1 MRFAKWAMLTCLSLG
16 VATQAAA
23 ANEYP
28 ARPVHLVV
36 PFPAGSTTDAMA
48 RFLGERV
55 AKALGQSVIV
65 ENKAGAQGSI
75 AAAEVSRATGDGY
88 TLLVGTNSTQSANVH
103 LFKKLPYDPAQDFV
117 AITQFTMNPLIL
129 VVRPDLPVQDVEQ
142 FLAYVKANPGKL
154 NYGTGNTGSL
164 AAVQMLKS
172 MAGIQ
177 AMDVPYAGTPQAITD
192 LLAGRL
198 DFMITDISVT
208 RSYIEA
214 GKLRA
219 LAVTPRERVA
229 SLPNI
234 PTLAEAGVA
243 DYEFVAWG
251 GLFAPAGTPAPVVD
265 RLNQVFV
272 QALQSD
278 EATAFFAKQGQQAA
292 PRTPQ
297 DFTDYVVAQTDLW
310 GELLAAAG
318 QKKQ

>member
-1 MRFAKWAMLTCLSLG
+1 MKITKWVALVCLSLG
-16 VATQAAA
+16 CVAQAAA
-23 ANEYP
+23 TSDYP
-28 ARPVHLVV
+28 ARPIHLVV

-55 AKALGQSVIV
+55 GKSLGQSVIV

-75 AAAEVSRATGDGY
+75 AASEVSRAQADGY

-103 LFKKLPYDPAQDFV
+103 LFKKLPYDPARDFL

-129 VVRPDLPVQDVEQ
+129 VVRPDLPAQNVEQ
-142 FLAYVKANPGKL
+142 LLIYAKEHPGKL

-164 AAVQMLKS
+164 AAAQMLKD

-177 AMDVPYAGTPQAITD
+177 AMEVPYAGTPQAITD

-208 RSYIEA
+208 RPYIEA

-219 LAVTPRERVA
+219 LAVTPRERVE
-229 SLPNI
+229 SLPDV
-234 PTLAEAGVA
+234 PTLAESGLP

-251 GLFAPAGTPAPVVD
+251 GLFAPAGTPEPVIE
-265 RLNQVFV
+265 RLNQAFV
-272 QALQSD
+272 QALQSE
-278 EATAFFAKQGQQAA
+278 EAVAFFAKQGQQAA
-292 PRTPQ
+292 PRTPRA
-297 DFTDYVVAQTDLW
+297 FADYVVAQTDLW